1 MKVKGY
7 EAAFFVVGVVAIGLM
22 IHSIGWHTL
31 AANLRRIGWW
41 AVPIVGLR
49 LIVYAINTRAWQL
62 LTFYSRG
69 QRHLIPFRKMLQMVI
84 SGYAI
89 NYITPVMALGGEP
102 YRILEMKK
110 YLGTAKAT
118 SSVITYSALHILS
131 HFLFWNL
138 GCVLMLCSG
147 SAGVATRMACWGF
160 IIVNTLCVLAIV
172 RGYRRGVAVAVA
184 EWLLRVPL
192 LRKIVARWLTPAT
205 RHSLVEIDNGI
216 RNLYRSHSANL
227 VKATVWETTS
237 RVIGSLEVY
246 IILLAVGINISI
258 GQAIIVSSI
267 SSLFA
272 NLLFFSPMQLGT
284 REGGLALAIKSI
296 GLAGTTG
303 VVVGIAMRIA
313 ELFWIAVGIALIETT
328 KLTKTRHMKEKTHAY
343 IFDYGGTLDTNGTHW
358 FHIFLDRYRHYYP
371 HLTENNVRQAYIYTE
386 QTMAHSS
393 KVSSSMSF
401 KEVLELK
408 IQLQHSYLLNNF
420 HLSDVKYKNDIVND
434 CYYLAYQNTTQAKA
448 TLQALHKANKLAI
461 VSNFYGN
468 LSHVIDDFGLSS
480 YFETIVDS
488 GNEGVAKPDKEIFML
503 AVKRLNLSPE
513 CCTVVG
519 DSYHKDIMPAKA
531 IGCRTIWLNQKGWN
545 NHTGTTSDAD
555 IIISSIA
562 ELETSD

>member
-49 LIVYAINTRAWQL
+49 LIVYTINTRAWQL
-62 LTFYSRG
+62 LTFYSRS
-69 QRHLIPFRKMLQMVI
+69 QRQLIPFRKMLQMVI

-110 YLGTAKAT
+110 YVGTAKAT

-138 GCVLMLCSG
+138 GCVLALWYADVGGGMQ
-147 SAGVATRMACWGF
+147 MACLVF
-160 IIVNTLCVLAIV
+160 IVINSICAVAIV
-172 RGYRRGVAVAVA
+172 RSYRRGVVVAFVG
-184 EWLLRVPL
+184 WLRRMPL
-192 LRKIVARWLTPAT
+192 LGKAIGRWLTPTTEHNLA
-205 RHSLVEIDNGI
+205 EIDNRI
-216 RNLYRSHSANL
+216 RLLYRSHKSNL
-227 VKATVWETTS
+227 LKATLWETTS
-237 RVIGSLEVY
+237 RVVGCLEVY
-246 IILLAVGINISI
+246 LTLLAI
-258 GQAIIVSSI
+258 GVNVSFAQAIIICSVSSF
-267 SSLFA
+267 FA

-284 REGGLALAIKSI
+284 REGGLALAMKSI
-296 GLAGTTG
+296 GLVGNTG
-303 VVVGIAMRIA
+303 VVVGIAIRIT
-313 ELFWIAVGIALIETT
+313 ELFWIAVGIALIEVT

-371 HLTENNVRQAYIYTE
+371 HLTENNVRQAYIYAE

-420 HLSDVKYKNDIVND
+420 HLSDVKHKNDIVND

-468 LSHVIDDFGLSS
+468 LDRVVDDFGLSS

-488 GNEGVAKPDKEIFML
+488 GNVGISKPDKEIFML
-503 AVKRLNLSPE
+503 AVKQLNLRP
-513 CCTVVG
+513 TRTT
-519 DSYHKDIMPAKA
+519 KTL
-531 IGCRTIWLNQKGWN
+531 CRPKP
-545 NHTGTTSDAD
+545 
-555 IIISSIA
+555 
-562 ELETSD
+562 

>member
-1 MKVKGY
+1 MRVKRY
-7 EAAFFVVGVVAIGLM
+7 EAVFFALGITAVIIL
-22 IHSIGWHTL
+22 IHNLGWTTL
-31 AANLRRIGWW
+31 ATNLSKVGWW
-41 AVPIVGLR
+41 FVPIVGVR
-49 LIVYAINTRAWQL
+49 LAVYLINTRAWQL
-62 LTFYSRG
+62 LTFYNHEQAR
-69 QRHLIPFRKMLQMVI
+69 LIPFRKMLQMVI

-110 YLGTAKAT
+110 YVGINKAS

-138 GCVLMLCSG
+138 GCILTLWIGDMSV
-147 SAGVATRMACWGF
+147 GVHVACWVF
-160 IIVNTLCVLAIV
+160 IIVNTVCVAGII
-172 RGYRRGVAVAVA
+172 RGYRRGVAVAFIDM
-184 EWLLRVPL
+184 LKRIPL
-192 LRKIVARWLTPAT
+192 LRKVIVRYLTPNT
-205 RHSLVEIDNGI
+205 EHNLMEIDNGI
-216 RNLYRSHSANL
+216 RSLYRSHRTNL
-227 VKATVWETTS
+227 IKATVWETSS
-237 RVIGSLEVY
+237 RVIGSHEVY
-246 IILLAVGINISI
+246 LILLAVGINICI
-258 GQAIIVSSI
+258 GQAIVVSSI

-284 REGGLALAIKSI
+284 REGGLALAMKSI
-296 GLAGTTG
+296 GLIGSTG
-303 VVVGIAMRIA
+303 VMVGIAMRIA
-313 ELFWIAVGIALIETT
+313 ELFWIVVGIALIEAT
-328 KLTKTRHMKEKTHAY
+328 KLTKTQHMKEKKHAY

-358 FHIFLDRYRHYYP
+358 FNIFLDRYRHYYP
-371 HLTENNVRQAYIYTE
+371 HLAENNVRQAYIYAE
-386 QTMAHSS
+386 QTMG
-393 KVSSSMSF
+393 KCNDLDKSSSF
-401 KEVLELK
+401 KDVLRVK
-408 IQLQHSYLLNNF
+408 IQLQHSYLLNNSY
-420 HLSDVKYKNDIVND
+420 LNDVKYKNDIVND

-468 LSHVIDDFGLSS
+468 LSHVIDDFGLST

-488 GNEGVAKPDKEIFML
+488 GNVGVAKPDKEIFML

-562 ELETSD
+562 ELETSE

>member
-1 MKVKGY
+1 M
-7 EAAFFVVGVVAIGLM
+7 
-22 IHSIGWHTL
+22 
-31 AANLRRIGWW
+31 
-41 AVPIVGLR
+41 
-49 LIVYAINTRAWQL
+49 
-62 LTFYSRG
+62 
-69 QRHLIPFRKMLQMVI
+69 
-84 SGYAI
+84 
-89 NYITPVMALGGEP
+89 
-102 YRILEMKK
+102 
-110 YLGTAKAT
+110 
-118 SSVITYSALHILS
+118 
-131 HFLFWNL
+131 
-138 GCVLMLCSG
+138 
-147 SAGVATRMACWGF
+147 
-160 IIVNTLCVLAIV
+160 
-172 RGYRRGVAVAVA
+172 
-184 EWLLRVPL
+184 
-192 LRKIVARWLTPAT
+192 
-205 RHSLVEIDNGI
+205 
-216 RNLYRSHSANL
+216 
-227 VKATVWETTS
+227 WETTS

-358 FHIFLDRYRHYYP
+358 FHIFLDRYRNYYP

-401 KEVLELK
+401 KEVLKLK

-434 CYYLAYQNTTQAKA
+434 CYNLAYQNTTQAKA